1 MEVMNV
7 SDQIIKVLDDICRRF
22 GIAIDWTNENV
33 IPYVTMLCAK
43 LVTFEIWTSVAW
55 LVISVIASI
64 VIITIIKKNKESL
77 KETICN
83 DMVGPLIFFALLI
96 LSIACIAG
104 IISQTM
110 QIIKC
115 VTFPELFIFEYI
127 KNMVSS
133 GS

>member
-22 GIAIDWTNENV
+22 GIAIDWTNENI
-33 IPYVTMLCAK
+33 IPYLTMLCAK

-64 VIITIIKKNKESL
+64 VIITIIKKNRESL
-77 KETICN
+77 IETICN
-83 DMVGPLIFFALLI
+83 DTVGPLFFFALLI
-96 LSIACIAG
+96 PSIACIAG